1 MSVTLVLGGA
11 RSGKSRYAESLLRS
25 HPAVTYVAPGPVPHP
40 ADSEWAARIA
50 LHQARRPAKWTT
62 LETTELPAVLRA
74 ARDPVLIDCLSTW
87 LTRLIDEIDAWQ
99 DRDRAAAHVQKQTAR
114 LLDALGSA
122 RVDVVLV
129 SNEVGWSVVPGTAS
143 GRLFRDEMGRLNAAV
158 SGASDHVA
166 LTVAGRVL
174 DISCWPVVAD

>member
-1 MSVTLVLGGA
+1 
-11 RSGKSRYAESLLRS
+11 
-25 HPAVTYVAPGPVPHP
+25 VPHP
-40 ADSEWAARIA
+40 ADSEWAARIS

>member
-1 MSVTLVLGGA
+1 
-11 RSGKSRYAESLLRS
+11 
-25 HPAVTYVAPGPVPHP
+25 
-40 ADSEWAARIA
+40 
-50 LHQARRPAKWTT
+50 
-62 LETTELPAVLRA
+62 
-74 ARDPVLIDCLSTW
+74 
-87 LTRLIDEIDAWQ
+87 
-99 DRDRAAAHVQKQTAR
+99 VQKQTAR